1 MRELSFGVTQSIAH
15 RLRSYTRQDHRMF
28 FEIFRFEWRQQL
40 RAPLFWIILAAF
52 AGLAFTVTSTD
63 AVTVM
68 GGASGN
74 VLRNAPLVIARLLNA
89 FAALSILLVVVFVA
103 NTAIRDFEQRTAELL
118 FVTPMSRGA
127 YLGGRFAAGYLILL
141 LILVVCALGLA
152 LGGSMPWVDASRLG
166 AADWRG
172 YAWGF
177 GVMVLPNMLF
187 IAALLFLLATA
198 TRSLL
203 ASYVGVI
210 AYFVLHGVAGYLSR
224 DVNNHV
230 IAAMLD
236 PFGTRTLAIV
246 TRYWSPD
253 QANHLLPTLHGVLL
267 FNRLL
272 WLGVSVLMLVAS
284 FVLFRPNRE
293 GLQLPR
299 RKKRAEPPMLRPQA
313 GPAALALPHTT
324 LHHDW
329 RARLIQLR
337 TQFMFDTRGVLRGAA
352 FLVLLVLSLV
362 VMIVALISS
371 GLVYGTPVWPVTHH
385 VLGAINGSFTLP
397 LIIIVIF
404 YAGELVWRERTHQS
418 AEVSDA
424 FPVPDWVS
432 LLSKLGALLAI
443 IVLMLLIGAVLG
455 MGWQLA
461 HGYTHLE
468 PGLYL
473 GMLALNA
480 IPFVLMAV
488 LALFLQ
494 VASNNKFFGYLLNII
509 WVVAST
515 LGFSLLHWEHNLYN
529 YGSTPGVPYSDMNGF
544 GHFIVGALW
553 FDAYWGCLAM
563 ALLVLSA
570 LLWVRGTGQSWRD
583 RLHEARVRARPPL
596 AALLAAALL
605 AFLGLGGWIFY
616 NTNVLNHYE
625 NSTAQKR
632 EQADYEKQYA
642 KYADLPQPRITA
654 VKADVDIYPYKRRLR
669 IHAHYTLVNKHD
681 VPVTKLLVNYTN
693 DFVPT
698 SLHFAPHATASFD
711 KRLGVAIY
719 TLKTPLA
726 PGASMPFDFDIDYAP
741 KGFTNGTGETF
752 LVHNG
757 TFFNNSLLPQFGYQ
771 TKYQLTDRND
781 RRKYGLKLDVP
792 RMPPLGDQ
800 KARANTYISNDADWI
815 SFDTTVSTA
824 ADQIALAPGTLQKKW
839 TANGRNYFHY
849 VMQQPMLNFFAY
861 LSARYT
867 VKSVD
872 WKGVDISVYYNP
884 AHAWNVDRMI
894 ESAKDS
900 LDYYDSHYTPYQ
912 FKQLRILEFPDYAAF
927 AQSFANTIPF
937 SEAIGFIA
945 DLRDKSH
952 LDYVYDVTAHEIA
965 HQWWAHRVI
974 GANMQGSTML
984 SESLAQYSSLMVM
997 KHKYGADQMRKFL
1010 KYELDSYLAGRANE
1024 KVAEEPLAKVENQP
1038 YIHYRKGSLVFYAL
1052 QDYVGEDKLDAMLKQ
1067 FLLDK
1072 GFQQPPYTDSQ
1083 EFMDALSKALGPK
1096 WQPMLDDFFWKITL
1110 FDNRITDATAK
1121 KLPDGK
1127 YQVTMKVHAGMV
1139 YADGKGKETKA
1150 APNIPIEI
1158 GVFAQGEGGKDGKP
1172 LYLEKRTLPDGDS
1185 TITVLVDGKPTM
1197 AGIDPY
1203 NELIDKVPNDNRKS
1217 VTMQ

>member
-1 MRELSFGVTQSIAH
+1 
-15 RLRSYTRQDHRMF
+15 MF

-52 AGLAFTVTSTD
+52 AGLAFALASTD
-63 AVTVM
+63 AVIL

-74 VLRNAPLVIARLLNA
+74 VLRNAPLVIVRMLNA
-89 FAALSILLVVVFVA
+89 LAKLSILLVVAFVA
-103 NTAIRDFEQRTAELL
+103 NAAIRDFEQRTSELL
-118 FVTPMSRGA
+118 FATPISRGA

-141 LILVVCALGLA
+141 AILATCALGLA
-152 LGGSMPWVDASRLG
+152 LGGSMPWIDASRLG
-166 AADWRG
+166 PPDWRG

-187 IAALLFLLATA
+187 IAALLFLLASS

-210 AYFVLHGVAGYLSR
+210 VYFVLQGVTGYLSR
-224 DVNNHV
+224 DVDNHF

-236 PFGTRTLAIV
+236 PFGSRTLALV

-253 QANHLLPTLHGVLL
+253 QANHLLPALHGVLL

-272 WLGVSVLMLVAS
+272 WLGVSALMLVAS

-299 RKKRAEPPMLRPQA
+299 RRKRAEPPLLRPQA
-313 GPAALALPHTT
+313 GPAALALPRAT
-324 LHHDW
+324 LHDDW
-329 RARLIQLR
+329 RARLVQLR
-337 TQFMFDTRGVLRGAA
+337 TQFAFDTKGVLRGAA

-362 VMIVALISS
+362 VMTAALISS
-371 GLVYGTPVWPVTHH
+371 GRIYGTPVWPVTHQ
-385 VLGAINGSFTLP
+385 VLGAITGSFSLS
-397 LIIIVIF
+397 LLIIVIF
-404 YAGELVWRERTHQS
+404 YAGELVWRERTHHS

-424 FPVPDWVS
+424 FPVPDWVA

-455 MGWQLA
+455 IGWQLA

-473 GMLALNA
+473 GMLALDA
-480 IPFVLMAV
+480 IPFALMAV

-494 VASNNKFFGYLLNII
+494 VASNNKFLGYLLNIV
-509 WVVAST
+509 WLVAST
-515 LGFSLLHWEHNLYN
+515 LGFSRLHWEHNLYN
-529 YGSTPGVPYSDMNGF
+529 YGSAPGVPYSDMNGF

-553 FDAYWGCLAM
+553 FDAYWGCLAVV
-563 ALLVLSA
+563 LLVLAA
-570 LLWVRGTGQSWRD
+570 LLWVRGTGQSWRG
-583 RLHEARVRARPPL
+583 RLREARARLNPPL
-596 AALLAAALL
+596 ATLLGVALL
-605 AFLGLGGWIFY
+605 AFVGLGGWIFY

-625 NSTAQKR
+625 NSTAHKR

-654 VKADVDIYPYKRRLR
+654 VKADVDIYPYRRRLR
-669 IHAHYTLVNKHD
+669 IRAHYTLVNKHD
-681 VPVTKLLVNYTN
+681 VPVTKLLVNYN
-693 DFVPT
+693 DDFLPK
-698 SLHFAPHATASFD
+698 SLHFAPHDTVSYD
-711 KRLGVAIY
+711 KRLNVAIY

-757 TFFNNSLLPQFGYQ
+757 TFFNNGMLPQFGYQ
-771 TKYQLTDRND
+771 ARYQLSDRND
-781 RRKYGLKLDVP
+781 RRKYGLNPDVP

-824 ADQIALAPGTLQKKW
+824 ADQIALAPGTLQKEW
-839 TANGRNYFHY
+839 TANGRRYFHY

-861 LSARYT
+861 LSARYVT
-867 VKSVD
+867 KQAEHDGVK
-872 WKGVDISVYYNP
+872 ITVYYNP

-912 FKQLRILEFPDYAAF
+912 FDQLRILEFPDYAAF

-937 SEAIGFIA
+937 SESIGFIA

-974 GANMQGSTML
+974 GADMQGSTML

-997 KHKYGADQMRKFL
+997 KHKYGADQMRTFL
-1010 KYELDSYLAGRANE
+1010 KYELDRYLAGRATE

-1052 QDYVGEDKLDAMLKQ
+1052 QDYVGEDTLDAMLKQ

-1072 GFQQPPYTDSQ
+1072 GFQQPPYTTSK

-1127 YQVTMKVHAGMV
+1127 YRVTMKLHAGMV
-1139 YADGKGKETKA
+1139 YADGKGKETPA
-1150 APNIPIEI
+1150 RPNIPIEI
-1158 GVFAQGEGGKDGKP
+1158 GVFAASPGAGKDGKP
-1172 LYLEKRTLPDGDS
+1172 LYLAKRMLPDGDS
-1185 TITVLVDGKPTM
+1185 TITVTVDGKPAS

-1203 NELIDKVPNDNRKS
+1203 NELIDKVSGDNRRA
-1217 VTMQ
+1217 VTLP